1 LKSAHFH
8 CKVKMGKS
16 RRGGGVAMDDVSVYR
31 GEEKRKRME
40 FKRNAQKVT
49 KSLRASLESE
59 RMSAKKI
66 QEHLDKLGKH
76 AATLTPEQQALRAQ
90 LEDKLEAVRVLE
102 QQHREA
108 MIEEQRQRRAAG
120 RNLDAASGSSDDSS
134 DEDSSEN
141 EDEGP
146 GPAHKQQ
153 QGAKQVV
160 HVDANSAWGAVFTAA
175 PPATDLAA
183 APAASATATRP
194 ALAAAAARSA
204 GASSAT
210 AVGVAAVAATN
221 PIQVPPAV
229 RLAAMRAQQM
239 RQQQQRQ
246 PQTPVDTAQDAD
258 ALLDSLLS

>member
-1 LKSAHFH
+1 
-8 CKVKMGKS
+8 MGKS

-66 QEHLDKLGKH
+66 QEHLEKLGKH

-120 RNLDAASGSSDDSS
+120 RNPDAASGSSDDSS

-141 EDEGP
+141 EEEGQ

-153 QGAKQVV
+153 HGTKQVV

-175 PPATDLAA
+175 PPATDL
-183 APAASATATRP
+183 
-194 ALAAAAARSA
+194 
-204 GASSAT
+204 
-210 AVGVAAVAATN
+210 VAVAATN
-221 PIQVPPAV
+221 SIQVPPAV
-229 RLAAMRAQQM
+229 RLAAMRAQQI
-239 RQQQQRQ
+239 RQQQQQQQRQ